1 MTASDTPLYSLHPIA
16 IAHTPFKEKFAIPRQ
31 PGLATAATGEVEL
44 LPPYNQSMAL
54 EGLEQVSHIWLIF
67 LFHQSL
73 LSHRQPPKL
82 KVRPPR
88 LGGNESLG
96 VFATRSNF
104 RPNGLGQSLVKLE
117 SIQGSNLMVS
127 GLDLLDQTPILDIKP
142 YVPYSDCRTE
152 ATNQIAPEPP
162 LVLAVNWQAEAKASA
177 LRIGEQKSVPL
188 LKLIEQ
194 CLAQD
199 PKPAYQQPDTDRIY
213 GTRLWETEVQWRYL
227 NNSQILVVRV
237 GSGSPT

>member
-31 PGLATAATGEVEL
+31 PGLATAAIGEIEL
-44 LPPYNQSMAL
+44 LPPYHQSECL
-54 EGLEQVSHIWLIF
+54 DGLEQVSHVWLIF
-67 LFHQSL
+67 LFHQTL
-73 LSHRQPPKL
+73 VSHHPHPRL

-117 SIQGSNLMVS
+117 SIKGSNLLVS

-152 ATNQIAPEPP
+152 ATNQIAPDAPATLE
-162 LVLAVNWQAEAKASA
+162 VGWQAEAKASA

-188 LKLIEQ
+188 LELIEQ

-199 PKPAYQQPDTDRIY
+199 PKPAYQKPDTDRLY
-213 GTRLWETEVQWRYL
+213 GTRFWDTNVQWRYL
-227 NNSQILVVRV
+227 NENQILVVCV
-237 GSGSPT
+237 G